1 MSGNGA
7 TNPLLREIVFSD
19 VNYTFTPHPVT
30 GKLPVVKNEDAIK
43 RAIRANI
50 LTNFGER
57 PYLPDFGGNIIA
69 MLFENANDP
78 LLDEVLIAQI
88 ENSVLKYEPRAKLIE
103 TNVSVNPDQNGINV
117 TIRFLPVNSRL
128 PVELDLE
135 IERVR

>member
-1 MSGNGA
+1 MAGNGA

-19 VNYTFTPHPVT
+19 VNYSFTAHPVT
-30 GKLPVVKNEDAIK
+30 GRLPVLKNEEAIK

-78 LLDEVLIAQI
+78 LLDEVLKAQI
-88 ENSVLKYEPRAKLIE
+88 ENSVRKYEPRAKIIE
-103 TNVSVNPDQNGINV
+103 TNVSVKPDENGIDI
-117 TIRFLPVNSRL
+117 TIRFLPINSRF
-128 PVELDLE
+128 PVELDVE

>member
-1 MSGNGA
+1 MAGNGA

-19 VNYTFTPHPVT
+19 VNYSFKPHPVT
-30 GKLPVVKNEDAIK
+30 GKLPVVKNAEAIK

-69 MLFENANDP
+69 MLFENAADP
-78 LLDEVLIAQI
+78 LLNEVLKAQI
-88 ENSVLKYEPRAKLIE
+88 ENTVNKYEPRARLLE
-103 TNVSVNPDQNGINV
+103 TNVSVKPDENGINI
-117 TIRFLPVNSRL
+117 TIRFLPINNRL
-128 PVELDLE
+128 PVELEVE

>member
-78 LLDEVLIAQI
+78 LLDEVLTAQI

-103 TNVSVNPDQNGINV
+103 TKVSVKPDQNGINV

-128 PVELDLE
+128 PVELDVE

>member
-19 VNYTFTPHPVT
+19 VNYSFTPHPIT
-30 GKLPVVKNEDAIK
+30 GKLPVVKNEEAIK

-78 LLDEVLIAQI
+78 LLDEVLTAQI

-103 TNVSVNPDQNGINV
+103 TKVSVKPDQNGINV

-128 PVELDLE
+128 PVELDVE

>member
-19 VNYTFTPHPVT
+19 VNYSFTPHPVT

-103 TNVSVNPDQNGINV
+103 TNVSVKPDQNGINV

-128 PVELDLE
+128 PVELDVE

>member
-78 LLDEVLIAQI
+78 LLDEVLTAQI

-103 TNVSVNPDQNGINV
+103 TNVSVKPDQNGINV

-128 PVELDLE
+128 PVELDVE

>member
-30 GKLPVVKNEDAIK
+30 GKLPVVKNEEAIK

-78 LLDEVLIAQI
+78 LLDEVLVAQI

-103 TNVSVNPDQNGINV
+103 TNVSVKPDQNGINV

-128 PVELDLE
+128 PVELDVE

>member
-30 GKLPVVKNEDAIK
+30 GKLPVVKNEEAIK

-103 TNVSVNPDQNGINV
+103 TNVSVKPDQNGINV

-128 PVELDLE
+128 PVELDVE

>member
-19 VNYTFTPHPVT
+19 VNYSFTPHPVT

-78 LLDEVLIAQI
+78 LLDEVLVAQI

-103 TNVSVNPDQNGINV
+103 TNVSVKPDQNGINV

-128 PVELDLE
+128 PVELDVE

>member
-19 VNYTFTPHPVT
+19 VNYSFTPHPVT

-78 LLDEVLIAQI
+78 LLDEVLTAQI

-103 TNVSVNPDQNGINV
+103 TNVSVKPDQNGINV

-128 PVELDLE
+128 PVELDVE

>member
-30 GKLPVVKNEDAIK
+30 GKLPVVKNEEAIK

-78 LLDEVLIAQI
+78 LLDEVLVAQI
-88 ENSVLKYEPRAKLIE
+88 ENSVLKYEPRARLIE
-103 TNVSVNPDQNGINV
+103 TNVSVRPDQNGINV

-128 PVELDLE
+128 PVELDVE